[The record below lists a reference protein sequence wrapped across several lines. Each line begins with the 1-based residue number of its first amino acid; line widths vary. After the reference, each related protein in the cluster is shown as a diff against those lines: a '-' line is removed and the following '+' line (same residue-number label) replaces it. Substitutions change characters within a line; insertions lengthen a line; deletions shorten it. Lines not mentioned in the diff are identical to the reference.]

1 MEYLIQGFYWRERE
15 KHIVISH
22 HIKNGKNKPGLI
34 TEYARTHFSGIIFGD
49 FNPGGNTSG
58 ETEEKHNRRF
68 VLEADLLGAKFTADR
83 LTFTKKYRGRADA
96 PIYYKLKRT
105 GQIWEG
111 TWSKNEDGRRE
122 KGTVKCIITAVPDDF
137 IYAPLITKRKLK

>member
-1 MEYLIQGFYWRERE
+1 MEYLIQGFFWREKE
-15 KHIVISH
+15 KHIIISH
-22 HIKNGKNKPGLI
+22 KNGKNKPGLI

-49 FNPGGNTSG
+49 FNLGWNTSG
-58 ETEEKHNRRF
+58 ETEEKYNQRF
-68 VLEADLLGAKFTADR
+68 VHEADLLAVKFTADN
-83 LTFTKKYRGRADA
+83 LTFTKKYRGGADA

-122 KGTVKCIITAVPDDF
+122 KGMVKCIITEVPDDF
-137 IYAPLITKRKLK
+137 VYAPLNTKGKLK